1 MIFFLCVLCIL
12 ELFFFKQKTAYGM
25 RMSDWSS
32 DVCSSDRRP
41 RRPAGRSVLHDAG
54 WPARGG
60 LLAAMADPRD
70 ETARR
75 PLPGDPVP
83 PLGFGAVEGLVGGL
97 DDGVRLAHG
106 LGPLGDADRDRELQ
120 GADPGSE
127 IGRAHV

>member
-1 MIFFLCVLCIL
+1 
-12 ELFFFKQKTAYGM
+12 
-25 RMSDWSS
+25 MSISALHKS
-32 DVCSSDRRP
+32 DSAVFRAGAGPTCSSKERGIKIEKSFPTGSRP

-60 LLAAMADPRD
+60 FLAAMADPRD

-106 LGPLGDADRDRELQ
+106 LGPLG
-120 GADPGSE
+120 E